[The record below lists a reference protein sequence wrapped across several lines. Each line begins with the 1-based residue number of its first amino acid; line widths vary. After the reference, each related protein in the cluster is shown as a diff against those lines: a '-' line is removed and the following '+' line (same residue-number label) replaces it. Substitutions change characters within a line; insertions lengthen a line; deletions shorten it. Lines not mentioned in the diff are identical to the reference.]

1 MNSAEY
7 VSVLV
12 SIVVGLALT
21 DVLQSLHRLL
31 RAGRRVRWDWA
42 APLSTLLVVMVLVML
57 WWAFYQPAAGRIS
70 IGEFLPTLV
79 TLVLLFLLAA
89 SALPDDVPAEGLD
102 LRDYYQQ
109 NSRYLW
115 SLFAGLLAWLLLV
128 DVGKALAGGRPLQP
142 VLTGSLIELGVLA
155 LFLSLAVV
163 RRRWWH
169 ALALVV
175 LLASGPVEWLARAV
189 G

>member
-7 VSVLV
+7 VAVLI
-12 SIVVGLALT
+12 SIVIGLALT

-31 RAGRRVRWDWA
+31 RAGRGVKWDWA

-70 IGEFLPTLV
+70 IGEFLPTLG

-89 SALPDDVPAEGLD
+89 SALPDEVPAEGLD
-102 LRDYYQQ
+102 LRDYYQR
-109 NSRYLW
+109 NGRYLW
-115 SLFAGLLAWLLLV
+115 TLFAGLLAWLLLV
-128 DVGKALAGGRPLQP
+128 DVGNALAHGRPLQP
-142 VLTGSLIELGVLA
+142 VLRGSLVEVAVLA
-155 LFLSLAVV
+155 LLVSLAVV

-169 ALALVV
+169 AFGLVV
-175 LLASGPVEWLARAV
+175 LLGSGPAEWLARAV

>member
-70 IGEFLPTLV
+70 IGEFLPPWSPWCCCSCWPPRPCRT
-79 TLVLLFLLAA
+79 TSRPRAWTCATTTSRTAA
-89 SALPDDVPAEGLD
+89 TCGACSPACWPGCCWSTSARPWPAAG
-102 LRDYYQQ
+102 RS
-109 NSRYLW
+109 SRC
-115 SLFAGLLAWLLLV
+115 
-128 DVGKALAGGRPLQP
+128 
-142 VLTGSLIELGVLA
+142 
-155 LFLSLAVV
+155 
-163 RRRWWH
+163 
-169 ALALVV
+169 
-175 LLASGPVEWLARAV
+175 
-189 G
+189 